1 MSETRR
7 SQRGAERGGEAAGVM
22 AKGMRVPFIVLHT
35 ISMEYHNKRGREASR
50 AYNFKIQ
57 RGTAKLR
64 ATSVR

>member
-1 MSETRR
+1 
-7 SQRGAERGGEAAGVM
+7 
-22 AKGMRVPFIVLHT
+22 MRVPFIVLHT